1 MIRNEYRL
9 PSLTERLFIMM
20 VEIAQKGNATVL
32 SRKERDQML
41 RREDFLNAA
50 EELFAEKGYHST
62 TMEDIAREAGYGTGT
77 IYLYFKKKEELY
89 DALFERNLS
98 DHAQFIDERVKA
110 EPHPRDKIRA
120 LIRAR
125 IDFFD
130 QHKRFFRILLAEWS
144 TGGSTLNRKT
154 HQRMETMYKEHL
166 NFVTQLLFNAM
177 RAGAIRKIDPE
188 HLATAMSGM
197 ISFLLAEWIKKQS
210 KEPIDQIEDFVMD
223 LIMKGLEKPHA

>member
-1 MIRNEYRL
+1 MPQNEHRNN
-9 PSLTERLFIMM
+9 ST
-20 VEIAQKGNATVL
+20 TL
-32 SRKERDQML
+32 SRKERDQL
-41 RREDFLNAA
+41 RRREDFLNAA

-77 IYLYFKKKEELY
+77 IYLYFKNKEELY
-89 DALFERNLS
+89 DALFESNLA
-98 DHAQFIDERVKA
+98 DHAHFIESRVKA
-110 EPHPRDKIRA
+110 EPNPANKIQA

-144 TGGSTLNRKT
+144 TGGSSLNRKT
-154 HQRMETMYKEHL
+154 HERMETMYKDHL
-166 NFVTQLLFNAM
+166 NFVTQVLSQAM
-177 RAGAIRKIDPE
+177 RAGIIRKKDPE

-210 KEPIDQIEDFVMD
+210 KKSIDQIGDFVMD
-223 LIMKGLEKPHA
+223 LLMKGLEKPHA